1 MDKPES
7 YPARLPVPAQYR
19 DPSIQWDEYSTAI
32 SSPRYNYTADEVKAC
47 PVWADDVTKVN
58 DAEIWDRK
66 SYFNA
71 DHGSMRTLREALLGN
86 VGDYTLPNQL
96 PQNPWRRT
104 GLVGRGLLGKFGP
117 NHAADPIVVRFN
129 PTIMQLEFVAVKRCD
144 TGQWAIPGGMVD
156 AGESVTH
163 TLRREFHEE
172 AGSSNTEELLTKV
185 FAKSYLVYA
194 GYAND
199 FRDTDNAWIET
210 SCHIFFPQD
219 NCTKQL
225 TLKPQQGEN
234 TAASWISLSD
244 IDTIDFFAGHKRY
257 LAKAKDIAQ
266 HIMTAALSRKFIETM
281 AVSTALMN
289 GGTPPQSDDK
299 KRKRED
305 ERGESE
311 VSYIG

>member
-7 YPARLPVPAQYR
+7 YPSRYPVPSEYR
-19 DPSIQWDEYSTAI
+19 DPSIPWDEYSI
-32 SSPRYNYTADEVKAC
+32 SDQYSYTADEVKAC
-47 PVWADDVTKVN
+47 PVWADDVTKIN
-58 DAEIWDRK
+58 NAEIWNRK

-71 DHGSMRTLREALLGN
+71 ASPGSMLSLRETLLGN
-86 VGDYTLPNQL
+86 VGDFIPDTL

-129 PTIMQLEFVAVKRCD
+129 PKIMQLEFVAVKRCD

-156 AGESVTH
+156 AAESVTN

-199 FRDTDNAWIET
+199 FRDTDTAWIET

-219 NCTKQL
+219 NCTKEL
-225 TLKPQQGEN
+225 TLKSQQGEN
-234 TAASWISLSD
+234 TAASWMSLSD

-266 HIMTAALSRKFIETM
+266 NIMTQAFTRKFMETM
-281 AVSTALMN
+281 ASVTELI
-289 GGTPPQSDDK
+289 K

-305 ERGESE
+305 EREEEESE

>member
-1 MDKPES
+1 MLS
-7 YPARLPVPAQYR
+7 
-19 DPSIQWDEYSTAI
+19 
-32 SSPRYNYTADEVKAC
+32 
-47 PVWADDVTKVN
+47 
-58 DAEIWDRK
+58 
-66 SYFNA
+66 
-71 DHGSMRTLREALLGN
+71 LRETLLGN
-86 VGDYTLPNQL
+86 VGDFIPDTL

-129 PTIMQLEFVAVKRCD
+129 PKIMQLEFVAVKRCD

-156 AGESVTH
+156 AGESVTN

-199 FRDTDNAWIET
+199 FRDTDTAWIET

-219 NCTKQL
+219 NCTKEL
-225 TLKPQQGEN
+225 TLKSQQGEN
-234 TAASWISLSD
+234 TAASWMSLSD

-266 HIMTAALSRKFIETM
+266 NIMTQAFTRKFMETM
-281 AVSTALMN
+281 ASVTELI
-289 GGTPPQSDDK
+289 K

-305 ERGESE
+305 EREEEESE